1 MVYPRLGGG
10 TVVILFGG
18 TVFEGLSPFVR
29 GNFSWMIFALQFL
42 FTSSLLKNY
51 MLNVGFRFVNGHP
64 FLCGGIPGVAV
75 AGLHIWSPSR
85 LCGGTPNPEP
95 TGGP

>member
-1 MVYPRLGGG
+1 MVYPRLGRG

-29 GNFSWMIFALQFL
+29 GNFAWMIFALQFL
-42 FTSSLLKNY
+42 FTSNLLKSY

-64 FLCGGIPGVAV
+64 CLCGGIPGASA
-75 AGLHIWSPSR
+75 AGLHIAVYPR
-85 LCGGTPNPEP
+85 LCR
-95 TGGP
+95 